1 MLNQKE
7 RDNPKNIGGD
17 DDPKIGMML
26 SSGLRNLYLCL
37 WIQTCL
43 KLMILGVTRLQKVL
57 V

>member
-17 DDPKIGMML
+17 DDAKIGMML
-26 SSGLRNLYLCL
+26 SSGLRNLYL

-43 KLMILGVTRLQKVL
+43 KLMILGMTRLQKVL